1 MTRRSTFSTSIIF
14 IISILLL
21 TVNVQKALAQTVS
34 TNDIRETLN
43 FQEGKAAYSLASAN
57 IPEGSSCVWKID
69 GKEVTDGISDNG
81 KTITLM
87 LSDKIRKAEIT
98 ITSADNTS
106 QTLTFDIEP
115 KEYGKDYNGLHFYAD
130 SYSAGDG
137 SKDKPFLISNDMEL
151 AKLAHDVTNGNTLRM
166 FSNKYFKLTADIDL
180 SRGYWT
186 PIGTTD
192 PTTGRFFAGKLDGD
206 GHAIKNMHISWTYES
221 GVESSWGLFS
231 RLNGSDANETGF
243 ASVTNLTI
251 DKAGC
256 LQDFQNLQHLCR
268 YGDGY
273 VPEGEPHRYTRTGI
287 HFRRYRCS
295 KYSYAKQYQQLCGT
309 AKKHLCA
316 RFWNK
321 DQCRH

>member
-21 TVNVQKALAQTVS
+21 TVNVQKAFAQTVS

-43 FQEGKAAYSLASAN
+43 FQEGKAVYSLASAN

-69 GKEVTDGISDNG
+69 GNEVTDGISDNG

-98 ITSADNTS
+98 ITSADDTS

-151 AKLAHDVTNGNTLRM
+151 AKLAHDVTNGNATNM
-166 FSNKYFKLTADIDL
+166 YSNKYFKLTADIVL

-186 PIGTTD
+186 PIGTTY
-192 PTTGRFFAGKLDGD
+192 PTAGRFFAGKLDGD
-206 GHAIKNMHISWTYES
+206 GHAIKNMHISWTNES
-221 GVESSWGLFS
+221 GKESSWGLFS
-231 RLNGSDANETGF
+231 RLNGSAANETGF

-251 DKAGC
+251 DNACVEKKAGYTPKGTGTIKIGVVAG
-256 LQDFQNLQHLCR
+256 DMTQNAEISNIIIR
-268 YGDGY
+268 ESKVTDS
-273 VPEGEPHRYTRTGI
+273 GETYSTKNKYLSLI
-287 HFRRYRCS
+287 HI
-295 KYSYAKQYQQLCGT
+295 
-309 AKKHLCA
+309 
-316 RFWNK
+316 
-321 DQCRH
+321 

>member
-57 IPEGSSCVWKID
+57 IPEGSFCVWKID

-87 LSDKIRKAEIT
+87 LSNKIRKAEIA

-130 SYSAGDG
+130 SYS
-137 SKDKPFLISNDMEL
+137 SL
-151 AKLAHDVTNGNTLRM
+151 A
-166 FSNKYFKLTADIDL
+166 
-180 SRGYWT
+180 
-186 PIGTTD
+186 
-192 PTTGRFFAGKLDGD
+192 
-206 GHAIKNMHISWTYES
+206 
-221 GVESSWGLFS
+221 
-231 RLNGSDANETGF
+231 
-243 ASVTNLTI
+243 
-251 DKAGC
+251 
-256 LQDFQNLQHLCR
+256 
-268 YGDGY
+268 
-273 VPEGEPHRYTRTGI
+273 VP
-287 HFRRYRCS
+287 
-295 KYSYAKQYQQLCGT
+295 YQQ
-309 AKKHLCA
+309 
-316 RFWNK
+316 
-321 DQCRH
+321 